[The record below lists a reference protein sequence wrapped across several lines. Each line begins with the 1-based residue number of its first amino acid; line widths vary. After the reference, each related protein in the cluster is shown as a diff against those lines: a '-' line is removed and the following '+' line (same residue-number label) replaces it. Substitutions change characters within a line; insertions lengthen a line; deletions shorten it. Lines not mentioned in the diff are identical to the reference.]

1 MYENHERASRS
12 ARHQKKAT
20 KSHWKIIMALL
31 IVLAVVLAGS
41 YLKVQQVEI
50 RRQKAAR
57 LTEQETVTLQ
67 KIQSQQDRSKIAFA
81 KQISKEKQA
90 TTIFYTPKDIKLPED
105 VSEAQ
110 LKELVAS
117 EQERLKTSKPTI
129 LVGQVN
135 VAKIAE
141 HLESF
146 ALNVANYQWNGN
158 KEVFEKADE
167 QNTAPIYTNTE
178 TGEKIT
184 GKMVIESQENLLGIQ
199 QVIQQKILDQSKAP
213 DKIIDA
219 VLDMPRISFDNEM
232 VYSPKSLHIK
242 LPKNDT
248 GVADIDLNYND
259 IRHFIKNDLIDPSAL
274 KADED
279 ALDENGKYIA
289 LTFDDGPSPTT
300 TPRLLDIL
308 RDKQV
313 HATFFMLGQN
323 AQEAP
328 DVVKRVHEEGHEI
341 ASHSYSHPQ
350 LTALS
355 SEELQKEMHD
365 ADKAIFEASGVLPK
379 DVRPPYGAIDTKSAE
394 IIGRP
399 IIQWNIDSL
408 DWKTKNTQAVIDRV
422 NQTAQDGGIILM
434 HDIHPTTVD
443 AVGTVIDNLRNQG
456 YQIVSVS
463 QMLGDKAKPLNQYF
477 GQTDH
482 RKV

>member
-20 KSHWKIIMALL
+20 KNHRKIIIALL

-41 YLKVQQVEI
+41 YLKVQQVETH
-50 RRQKAAR
+50 RQKAAR
-57 LTEQETVTLQ
+57 LAEQETVTLQ
-67 KIQSQQDRSKIAFA
+67 KIQSQQDRSKIAFD

-110 LKELVAS
+110 LKELVAN

-158 KEVFEKADE
+158 KEVFEKVDE
-167 QNTAPIYTNTE
+167 KNTAPIYTNTE

-199 QVIQQKILDQSKAP
+199 QVIQQKIWDQSKAP

-219 VLDMPRISFDNEM
+219 LLDMPRISFDNEM

-242 LPKNDT
+242 LPKND
-248 GVADIDLNYND
+248 
-259 IRHFIKNDLIDPSAL
+259 LIDPSAL
-274 KADED
+274 KAEED

-365 ADKAIFEASGVLPK
+365 ADKAIFEASGFLPK
-379 DVRPPYGAIDTKSAE
+379 NVRPPYGAIDTKSAE

-408 DWKTKNTQAVIDRV
+408 DWTTKNTQAVIDRV

-434 HDIHPTTVD
+434 HDIYPTTVD

-482 RKV
+482 RKI